1 MVRIPERP
9 YAHLAS
15 GKAQAPR
22 SSASELVR
30 SLGGFAETAFS
41 TAMTL
46 LGKQDHDALVRA
58 QNAYAD
64 NMDKGKAADEAARM
78 GGRALAG
85 FGERHGQALE
95 AGLARLEGDDL
106 SGEAERAFRVWAE
119 QRHAEGFRQA
129 ARDAHGVLRRQ
140 GQEAHEQRLQGIFA
154 AVERSPQDYDD
165 GLRQLEESF
174 TLAVGQGLYG
184 PGEAA
189 ERLERSGGHLRE
201 RAFNSLYDN
210 DPAEAMRRLE
220 GMGFDEEQ
228 KNVAALRF
236 AADQAGEAARAG
248 ADRELR
254 LRCLALQGEEA
265 EQEAARSGDVG
276 GLRGLADAYAAL
288 GEEDKAE
295 EAGRLAYSYM
305 EHAPAIRES
314 AAMPL
319 PRLEAVI
326 RELEAAGP
334 EGGKGE
340 ELRLRSGVY
349 EDRLRR
355 LLADPAGA
363 VAADVERALGGVGEG
378 EGGEGETALS
388 PALMAD
394 MRLAAQEYS
403 GLPRHR
409 RRVLSNAEA
418 ARFWEAWRVG
428 GPEERRDICRSL
440 AAYGEYAGMAAGEL
454 GLSRLEG
461 LLLTQATRDPRAEAA
476 LAAVLA
482 ADAAREAALPAPAGV
497 EKDAGRGSLFS
508 APFTYDMH
516 HKGENQ

>member
-1 MVRIPERP
+1 VF
-9 YAHLAS
+9 
-15 GKAQAPR
+15 
-22 SSASELVR
+22 R
-30 SLGGFAETAFS
+30 SLGGFGETLFS
-41 TAMTL
+41 TAL
-46 LGKQDHDALVRA
+46 ALRGKQDHDALVRA
-58 QNAYAD
+58 QNAYAED
-64 NMDKGKAADEAARM
+64 MDKGTTADEAARM

-95 AGLARLEGDDL
+95 AGLARLEGEDL

-119 QRHAEGFRQA
+119 QRHSEGFRQA

-140 GQEAHEQRLQGIFA
+140 GREAHEQRLHGIFE
-154 AVERSPQDYDD
+154 AVERSPGDYDD

-228 KNVAALRF
+228 KNVATLRF
-236 AADQAGEAARAG
+236 AADQAGESARQE

-254 LRCLALQGEEA
+254 LRCLAMQGAEA
-265 EQEAARSGDVG
+265 EREAALGGDVG
-276 GLRGLADAYAAL
+276 GLRRLAEAYAAL

-295 EAGRLAYSYM
+295 DAARLAYSYM

-314 AAMPL
+314 AALPL

-326 RELEAAGP
+326 RELEEAGP
-334 EGGKGE
+334 ESGKGE

-349 EDRLRR
+349 EDRLRT
-355 LLADPAGA
+355 LFADPAGA
-363 VAADVERALGGVGEG
+363 VAADVERALSSAGEG
-378 EGGEGETALS
+378 EGGEGEAAPS
-388 PALMAD
+388 PALVAG
-394 MRLAAQEYS
+394 MRLAAQEHN
-403 GLPRHR
+403 GLSRSR
-409 RRVLSNAEA
+409 RRVLTNAEA
-418 ARFWEAWRVG
+418 ARLGEAWRVG

-461 LLLTQATRDPRAEAA
+461 LLLAQAARDPRAEVA

-482 ADAAREAALPAPAGV
+482 NNAAREAALPSHTEAEEGA
-497 EKDAGRGSLFS
+497 ARRSLFS
-508 APFTYDMH
+508 APFTYDLNP
-516 HKGENQ
+516 KGENQ